1 VALVVSLVGVVR
13 RQNRAAAISGLVISA
28 VTMFMLFGYPVLR
41 SLCK

>member
-1 VALVVSLVGVVR
+1 MALVISLIGVVR
-13 RQNRAAAISGLVISA
+13 RQNRAAAIAGLVLSG